1 MKAADSRH
9 LQKLTLLTLARLD
22 LPVRR
27 RLFPQAVMG
36 PVLMIVR
43 EEFSAESSQILFVER
58 DHMIQQL
65 STTATHPALSDSV
78 LPRAVN
84 ARLDWLDA
92 ATRQELADCRIEL
105 RIVIED
111 DNICK
116 GREREGL
123 T

>member
-43 EEFSAESSQILFVER
+43 EEFSADSSQILFVER

-65 STTATHPALSDSV
+65 RRQ
-78 LPRAVN
+78 LPTQRSAIPFC
-84 ARLDWLDA
+84 
-92 ATRQELADCRIEL
+92 Q
-105 RIVIED
+105 
-111 DNICK
+111 
-116 GREREGL
+116 GL
-123 T
+123 